1 MTSMRSWAP
10 PTANELDRLPALCA
24 RPEGRAYFFDRLENP
39 NWVRDLAKRKFFTN
53 PPDPV
58 PAEEPGSMRFPPWPE
73 GRYLARVAAEAPD
86 AVASVLH
93 NIPASENPAVTE
105 LLFKALANLPDN
117 QITRL
122 GYKAREWV
130 AAPFADYFANEAAAA
145 ALRLLASGATRGA
158 LKLVAQLLAVHP
170 DPRLGEKASRR
181 DSPLRV
187 SPEAVA
193 RISKWNYDRVLRRL
207 VGPMVDATGLTAIR
221 LLARL
226 LEEALRV
233 SRWEDEEG
241 RDDYSYIWRPAI
253 EDHEQNLD
261 SDIKGALVTAVRDA
275 AIHHVTRNPD
285 ELEATIGLL
294 ESRSTVLQRI
304 ALHVLASITNGLELA
319 SARMTDR
326 ELFNNHRVRHEYA
339 ALLRARFGEL
349 DEADQSEI
357 LSWIEAGPDLDDYRQ
372 RRTASD
378 DAPPTADEVAS
389 YADHWRRDRYSFI
402 EDSLDHDAHA
412 RYRELVGSIG
422 EPEHADFVS
431 WSSSWVGP
439 ESPATAEELSR
450 RSVGEVI
457 DYLQRWRPDDDA
469 GRSFGPSIEGLGR
482 VLSEVVAGRATDFA
496 ELAPNLIDLDPTY
509 VRGFFSGLESAL
521 REGVGFPWAGP
532 LALTL
537 AVMEYPFEPDIE
549 VPDRDRDPGWRWCR
563 GQIGSLLRSGLTDKP
578 NRVPFDLRSTTWE
591 VIRRLTE
598 DPNPSAEHE
607 ARYGGDNMD
616 PLTLS
621 INTNRGTAMHAVVE
635 YALWCRREF
644 ESLGEDVSPGFELIR
659 EAADVLDWHLH
670 PEVESSLA
678 VRAVYG
684 RWLPWLLLLDQSWT
698 VERLPLLFPYQDNQ
712 ALAETA
718 WDTYITCCPPYDS
731 VFRALEEQ
739 YRAAIDQV
747 PSNRQAGSLGH
758 DSVDAK
764 LGQHLATLYW
774 RRVIDREMLER
785 YFARADDQL
794 AGVVMGFVGRA
805 LLNTPG
811 ELSASVA
818 ERMQDLWEWR
828 FSETAPH
835 PEEHTLELGA
845 FGIWFASGKLDAR
858 WALDALER
866 TVELVG
872 TPTLGHLVAERLA
885 KVSEDNPVDAVRVL
899 AGMVE
904 RPEHEWDYVGW
915 RDEAKAIVEAALAS
929 GEAEAEEPAASIVD
943 FYVRRGELDFREF
956 TRLRGA

>member
-1 MTSMRSWAP
+1 MRSWAP
-10 PTANELDRLPALCA
+10 PTADELDRVAVLCA

-39 NWVRDLAKRKFFTN
+39 NWVRDLAKRKFFAN

-73 GRYLARVAAEAPD
+73 GRYLVRVAAEAPD
-86 AVASVLH
+86 AVASVLQK
-93 NIPASENPAVTE
+93 IPSSENPAVTE
-105 LLFKALANLPDN
+105 LLLKALANLPDDH
-117 QITRL
+117 ITRL
-122 GYKAREWV
+122 EYKAREWV
-130 AAPFADYFANEAAAA
+130 AAPFPDHFADGAAAA
-145 ALRLLASGATRGA
+145 AVRLLESGGTRNA
-158 LKLVAQLLAVHP
+158 LKLVAQLLDVRP
-170 DPRLGEKASRR
+170 DPRLAEKASTR
-181 DSPLRV
+181 DSPLRP

-193 RISKWNYDRVLRRL
+193 RLSTWNYERVLARL
-207 VGPMVDATGLTAIR
+207 VGPMVDATGLDAVR

-226 LEEALRV
+226 LEKALRL
-233 SRWEDEEG
+233 SSWEDEEG

-253 EDHEQNLD
+253 EDHQQNLYL
-261 SDIKGALVTAVRDA
+261 DIKGALVTAVRDA
-275 AIHHVTRNPD
+275 AIQDVTRNPD
-285 ELEATIGLL
+285 ELEATIRLL
-294 ESRSTVLQRI
+294 ESRSTVLRRI
-304 ALHVLASITNGLELA
+304 ALYVLASISNGLELA
-319 SARMTDR
+319 STRMTDR
-326 ELFNNHRVRHEYA
+326 ELFDNHRVRHEYA

-349 DEADQSEI
+349 DAADQSEI

-372 RRTASD
+372 RRTANG
-378 DAPPTADEVAS
+378 DAPPTAEEVAS

-402 EDSLDHDAHA
+402 EDYLDPEAQI

-422 EPEHADFVS
+422 APQHAEFVS

-439 ESPATAEELSR
+439 ESPATAEQLSK
-450 RSVGEVI
+450 RSVDEVI
-457 DYLQRWRPDDDA
+457 DYLRRWRPDDGT
-469 GRSFGPSIEGLGR
+469 GRSFGPSIEGLSR
-482 VLSEVVAGRATDFA
+482 VFTEVVAGRATNFA
-496 ELAPNLIDLDPTY
+496 ERALNLSGLDPTY

-521 REGVGFPWAGP
+521 REGVTFPWAGP
-532 LALTL
+532 LALAL
-537 AVMEYPFEPDIE
+537 EVMEYPFEPDIE

-563 GQIGSLLRSGLTDKP
+563 GQIGSLLRAGLTDKP
-578 NRVPFDLRSTTWE
+578 NRIPFDLRSTTWE

-635 YALWCRREF
+635 YALWCRREL
-644 ESLGEDVSPGFELIR
+644 ESLGEDVSRGFQLVP
-659 EAADVLDWHLH
+659 EAAEVLDLHLH
-670 PEVESSLA
+670 PDVEASLA
-678 VRAVYG
+678 VRAIYG

-698 VERLPLLFPYQDNQ
+698 VERLSLLFPYQDNE
-712 ALAETA
+712 ALAEA
-718 WDTYITCCPPYDS
+718 LWDTYIAWCPPYDS
-731 VFRALEEQ
+731 VYRALEDQ
-739 YRAAIDQV
+739 YRAAIERV
-747 PSNRQAGSLGH
+747 PSNRKAGSFGH
-758 DSVDAK
+758 DSVDSK
-764 LGQHLATLYW
+764 LGQHLTTLYW
-774 RRVIDREMLER
+774 RRVIDREPLEH

-794 AGVVMGFVGRA
+794 AAAVMSFVGRA
-805 LLNTPG
+805 LMNTPG
-811 ELSASVA
+811 ELSTSVA

-835 PEEHTLELGA
+835 PEEHALELRA

-858 WALDALER
+858 WALNALER

-872 TPTLGHLVAERLA
+872 APTLGHLVAERLA
-885 KVSEDNPVDAVRVL
+885 KVSEDNPVDAVRIF

-929 GEAEAEEPAASIVD
+929 GEADAEEPAASIVD

-956 TRLRGA
+956 TRRRGA

>member
-1 MTSMRSWAP
+1 MRSWAP
-10 PTANELDRLPALCA
+10 PTADELDRLAVLCA
-24 RPEGRAYFFDRLENP
+24 RPEGRTYFFDRLENP
-39 NWVRDLAKRKFFTN
+39 NWVRDLAKRQFFAN

-73 GRYLARVAAEAPD
+73 GRYLTRVAAEAPA
-86 AVASVLH
+86 AVASVLQ
-93 NIPASENPAVTE
+93 NIPVSENPAVTE
-105 LLFKALANLPDN
+105 LLFKALANLPDDH
-117 QITRL
+117 ITRL
-122 GYKAREWV
+122 GGKAREWV
-130 AAPFADYFANEAAAA
+130 AAPFADYFADEAGAA
-145 ALRLLASGATRGA
+145 ALRLIASGATRSA
-158 LKLVAQLLAVHP
+158 LRLAAQLLEVRP
-170 DPRLGEKASRR
+170 DPRLAEKASTRH
-181 DSPLRV
+181 SPVRA

-193 RISKWNYDRVLRRL
+193 RVSKWNYDRVMARL
-207 VGPMVDATGLTAIR
+207 VGPMVDATGLKAIR

-226 LEEALRV
+226 LEDALRL
-233 SRWEDEEG
+233 SRWQDEEG
-241 RDDYSYIWRPAI
+241 RDDYSYIWRPTI

-275 AIHHVTRNPD
+275 SIHHVTRNPD
-285 ELEATIGLL
+285 ELEATIRLL
-294 ESRSTVLQRI
+294 ESRSTVLRRI

-326 ELFNNHRVRHEYA
+326 DLFDDHRVRHEYA

-349 DEADQSEI
+349 GGAGQSEI
-357 LSWIEAGPDLDDYRQ
+357 LSWIEAGPDFDEYRQ

-378 DAPPTADEVAS
+378 VAPPTADEVAS

-402 EDSLDHDAHA
+402 EDSLDHDARA

-431 WSSSWVGP
+431 WSSSWTGP
-439 ESPATAEELSR
+439 ESPATAEELSK

-457 DYLQRWRPDDDA
+457 DYLRRWRPDDDT
-469 GRSFGPSIEGLGR
+469 GHVFGPSIQGLGQVFR
-482 VLSEVVAGRATDFA
+482 ELVARRPTDFA
-496 ELAPNLIDLDPTY
+496 EVAPNLIDLDPTY
-509 VRGFFSGLESAL
+509 VREFFSGLESAL
-521 REGVGFPWAGP
+521 REGVIVAWMGP
-532 LALTL
+532 LELALE
-537 AVMEYPFEPDIE
+537 VVQYPFEPDIE
-549 VPDRDRDPGWRWCR
+549 VPDRDRDPGWKWCR
-563 GQIGSLLRSGLTDKP
+563 GQIGSVLRSGLTDKS
-578 NRVPFDLRSTTWE
+578 NRVPFDLRSTAWE

-598 DPNPSAEHE
+598 DSNPSAEHE
-607 ARYGGDNMD
+607 ARYGANRD

-635 YALWCRREF
+635 YALWCRREL
-644 ESLGEDVSPGFELIR
+644 ESLGEDVSPGFELMP
-659 EAADVLDWHLH
+659 EAAEVLDRHLH
-670 PEVESSLA
+670 PEVEASLA

-684 RWLPWLLLLDQSWT
+684 RWLPWLLLLDESWT
-698 VERLPLLFPYQDNQ
+698 IDRLPLLFPYQDNQ
-712 ALAETA
+712 ALAEA
-718 WDTYITCCPPYDS
+718 VWDTYIAWCPPYDS

-739 YRAAIDQV
+739 YRAAIDRV
-747 PSNRQAGSLGH
+747 PSNRKAGWLDH

-774 RRVIDREMLER
+774 RRVIDREVLEG

-794 AGVVMGFVGRA
+794 AAVVMGFVGRA

-818 ERMQDLWEWR
+818 ERMKVLWEWR

-835 PEEHTLELGA
+835 PEEHVLELRA
-845 FGIWFASGKLDAR
+845 FGTWFASGKFDDG
-858 WALDALER
+858 WALDALAR
-866 TVELVG
+866 SAELAG

-885 KVSEDNPVDAVRVL
+885 KVSEHHPVDAVRVF

-956 TRLRGA
+956 TRRRGA

>member
-10 PTANELDRLPALCA
+10 PTADELDRLAVLSA

-39 NWVRDLAKRKFFTN
+39 NWVRDLAKRKFFA

-58 PAEEPGSMRFPPWPE
+58 PAEEPDSMRFPPWPE

-86 AVASVLH
+86 AVASVLQ

-105 LLFKALANLPDN
+105 LLFKALANLSDDH
-117 QITRL
+117 ITRL

-130 AAPFADYFANEAAAA
+130 AAPYADYFANEAAAA

-158 LKLVAQLLAVHP
+158 LKLVAQLLEVRP

-193 RISKWNYDRVLRRL
+193 RISEWNYDRVLRRL
-207 VGPMVDATGLTAIR
+207 VGPMVDATGLKAIR

-226 LEEALRV
+226 LEDALRL

-261 SDIKGALVTAVRDA
+261 SDIKGALVSAVRDA

-285 ELEATIGLL
+285 ELEATIRFL
-294 ESRSTVLQRI
+294 ESRSRVLRRI

-339 ALLRARFGEL
+339 VLLRARFGEM
-349 DEADQSEI
+349 DAAGQSEI
-357 LSWIEAGPDLDDYRQ
+357 LSWIEAGPDLDEYQQ
-372 RRTASD
+372 RRTAGD
-378 DAPPTADEVAS
+378 NAPPTADEVAS

-402 EDSLDHDAHA
+402 EDYLDHDARA

-422 EPEHADFVS
+422 KPQHADFVS
-431 WSSSWVGP
+431 WSSSWIGP
-439 ESPATAEELSR
+439 ESPTTAAELAE
-450 RSVGEVI
+450 RSVDEVI
-457 DYLQRWRPDDDA
+457 DYLRRWRPDHDT
-469 GRSFGPSIEGLGR
+469 GRSFGPSIEGLSR
-482 VLSEVVAGRATDFA
+482 VFSEVVAGRATHFA
-496 ELAPNLIDLDPTY
+496 ELAPNFIGLDPTY
-509 VRGFFSGLESAL
+509 VRGLFSGLESAL
-521 REGVGFPWAGP
+521 REGVTFPWAGP
-532 LALTL
+532 LALAL

-563 GQIGSLLRSGLTDKP
+563 GQIGSLLRSGLADKP

-591 VIRRLTE
+591 VIGRLTE

-607 ARYGGDNMD
+607 SRYGGDNMD

-635 YALWCRREF
+635 YALWCRRGL
-644 ESLGEDVSPGFELIR
+644 ESLGEDVSRGFELIP
-659 EAADVLDWHLH
+659 EAGEVLDRHLH
-670 PEVESSLA
+670 PEVEASLA

-684 RWLPWLLLLDQSWT
+684 RWLPWLLLLDESWT
-698 VERLPLLFPYQDNQ
+698 IERLPLLFPYQDNE
-712 ALAETA
+712 ALAEA
-718 WDTYITCCPPYDS
+718 VWDTYIAWCPPYDS
-731 VFRALEEQ
+731 VFRALEDQ
-739 YRAAIDQV
+739 YRAAIDRV
-747 PSNRQAGSLGH
+747 HSNRKAGSFGP
-758 DSVDAK
+758 DSVDSK

-774 RRVIDREMLER
+774 RRVIDREVLER

-794 AGVVMGFVGRA
+794 ADVVMGFVGRA

-818 ERMQDLWEWR
+818 ERMKDLWEWR

-835 PEEHTLELGA
+835 PEEHALELGA

-866 TVELVG
+866 TVELLG
-872 TPTLGHLVAERLA
+872 APTLGHLVAERLA
-885 KVSEDNPVDAVRVL
+885 KVSEDNPVDAVRVF
-899 AGMVE
+899 ARMVE

-915 RDEAKAIVEAALAS
+915 RGEAKAIVEAALAS
-929 GEAEAEEPAASIVD
+929 GEADAEEPAASIVD

-956 TRLRGA
+956 IRRRGA